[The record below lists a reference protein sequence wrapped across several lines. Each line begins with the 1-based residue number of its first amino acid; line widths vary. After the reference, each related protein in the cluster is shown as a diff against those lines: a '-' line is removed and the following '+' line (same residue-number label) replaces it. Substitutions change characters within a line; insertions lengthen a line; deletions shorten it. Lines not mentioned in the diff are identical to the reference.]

1 MSLIKHSMDL
11 AGRTL
16 TIESGEIAKQ
26 SAGSV
31 IIRYGDTVV
40 LSAVNATSEPR
51 EGIDFFPLTVDYRER
66 AYAGGKIPGGYFKR
80 EGRPSEKEILA
91 SRLTDRPIRP
101 LFPEEFKC
109 ETQVLISLLSTD
121 NENPGDV
128 LGTIG
133 TSVAIMLSDIPW
145 NGPIASVNLGF
156 IGGKPVLNPTNTEI
170 EDSKL
175 DLIISGTEKSIIMI
189 EGEANELS
197 EDDLLTTIEYGYEAI
212 KDIVKFQKEF
222 LKNFSIKK
230 RKLDAVEISPEL
242 IREVEKRADGNIRPL
257 NQIPDKISRKKSVSD
272 FVDKVWSE
280 LEEDFSEDKST
291 IRNLISEKIKLDVRR
306 MITEES
312 KRIDGR
318 ALDEIRPISVSIGI
332 LPRTHGS
339 ALFTRG
345 ETQGLATVTLGTK
358 SDEQYVDDIE
368 GEFKKKFMLHYN
380 FPPYSVGE
388 IKRYLGISRREVGHG
403 NLAERAL
410 KIVMPTFEK
419 FPYTVRVV
427 TDILESN
434 GSSSMASVCA
444 GSLALMDSGVPISNP
459 VAGVSVGLVKEGE
472 KEVLLTDIL
481 GEEDH
486 YGDMDFKVAGTRG
499 GITSVQVDL
508 KIEGM
513 PIDLIAKA
521 LKIAKEGRLHIL
533 DIMESCIKEPKE
545 TLSPYAPKI
554 VHIKIEKNKIGEVI
568 GPGGRNIRNII
579 SESDAEV
586 EIDDDGTVVISSESY
601 ENCKKAKEMVEALII
616 EPEVGMIFEGKVKR
630 IMDFGAFIQLVPGK
644 EGLLHISE
652 IEHRRIDKVE
662 DVVKV
667 GDIVKV
673 KIIKVDYSGKFGLS
687 RKALIE
693 RPHYSSNEGD
703 NRNKKQNHGDHK

>member
-31 IIRYGDTVV
+31 IVRYGDTVV

-101 LFPEEFKC
+101 LFPEEFRC

-156 IGGKPVLNPTNTEI
+156 IGGRPVLNPTNTEL

-175 DLIISGTEKSIIMI
+175 DLVISGTEKSIIMI

-197 EDDLLTTIEYGYEAI
+197 EDDLLTTIEYGHEAI

-222 LKNFSIKK
+222 LENFSIRK
-230 RKLDAVEISPEL
+230 RKLDTVEISPEL

-272 FVDKVWSE
+272 FVDKIWSE
-280 LEEDFSEDKST
+280 LEEDFPEDKST
-291 IRNLISEKIKLDVRR
+291 ISKLISEKIKIDVRR

-486 YGDMDFKVAGTRG
+486 SGDMDFKVAGTRG

-579 SESDAEV
+579 SESSAEV
-586 EIDDDGTVVISSESY
+586 EIDDDGTIVISSESY

-616 EPEVGMIFEGKVKR
+616 EPEVGMIFEGQVKR
-630 IMDFGAFIQLVPGK
+630 IMDFGAFIQLAPGK

-652 IEHRRIDKVE
+652 IEHRRIDKVD
-662 DVVKV
+662 DVIKE
-667 GDIVKV
+667 GEIVKV
-673 KIIKVDYSGKFGLS
+673 KIIKVDFGGKFGLS

-703 NRNKKQNHGDHK
+703 NRNRK

>member
-1 MSLIKHSMDL
+1 MDL

-31 IIRYGDTVV
+31 IVRYGDTVV

-101 LFPEEFKC
+101 LFPEEFRC

-145 NGPIASVNLGF
+145 NGPIASVKLGF
-156 IGGKPVLNPTNTEI
+156 IGGRPVLNPTNTEL

-175 DLIISGTEKSIIMI
+175 DLVISGTEKSIIMI

-197 EDDLLTTIEYGYEAI
+197 EDDLLTTIEYGHEAI

-222 LKNFSIKK
+222 LENFSIRK
-230 RKLDAVEISPEL
+230 RKLDTVEISPEL

-272 FVDKVWSE
+272 FVDKIWSE
-280 LEEDFSEDKST
+280 LEEDFPEDKST
-291 IRNLISEKIKLDVRR
+291 ISKLISEKIKIDVRR

-579 SESDAEV
+579 SESSAEV
-586 EIDDDGTVVISSESY
+586 EIDDDGTIVISSESY

-616 EPEVGMIFEGKVKR
+616 EPEVGMIFEGQVKR
-630 IMDFGAFIQLVPGK
+630 IMDFGAFIQLAPGK

-652 IEHRRIDKVE
+652 IEHRRIDKVD
-662 DVVKV
+662 DVIKE
-667 GDIVKV
+667 GEIVKV
-673 KIIKVDYSGKFGLS
+673 KIIKVDFGGKFGLS

-703 NRNKKQNHGDHK
+703 NRNRK

>member
-31 IIRYGDTVV
+31 IVRYGDTVV

-101 LFPEEFKC
+101 LFPEEFRC

-156 IGGKPVLNPTNTEI
+156 IGGRPVLNPTNTEL

-175 DLIISGTEKSIIMI
+175 DLVISGTEKSIIMI

-197 EDDLLTTIEYGYEAI
+197 EDDLLTTIEYGHEAI

-222 LKNFSIKK
+222 LENFSIRK
-230 RKLDAVEISPEL
+230 RKLDTVEISPEL

-272 FVDKVWSE
+272 FVDKIWSE
-280 LEEDFSEDKST
+280 LEEDFPEDKST
-291 IRNLISEKIKLDVRR
+291 ISKLISEKIKIDVRR

-459 VAGVSVGLVKEGE
+459 VAGVSVGLVKEEE

-486 YGDMDFKVAGTRG
+486 YGDMDFKVAGTRE

-521 LKIAKEGRLHIL
+521 LKIAKVGRLQIL

-554 VHIKIEKNKIGEVI
+554 VHIKIEKTKIGEVI

-579 SESDAEV
+579 SESSAEV
-586 EIDDDGTVVISSESY
+586 EIDDDGTIVISSESY

-616 EPEVGMIFEGKVKR
+616 EPEVGMIFEGQVKR
-630 IMDFGAFIQLVPGK
+630 IMDFGAFIQLAPGK

-652 IEHRRIDKVE
+652 IEHRRIDKVD
-662 DVVKV
+662 DVIKE
-667 GDIVKV
+667 GEIVKV
-673 KIIKVDYSGKFGLS
+673 KIIKVDFGGKFGLS

-703 NRNKKQNHGDHK
+703 NRNRK

>member
-31 IIRYGDTVV
+31 IVRYGDTVV

-101 LFPEEFKC
+101 LFPEEFRC

-145 NGPIASVNLGF
+145 NGPIASVKLGF
-156 IGGKPVLNPTNTEI
+156 IGGRPVLNPTNTEL

-175 DLIISGTEKSIIMI
+175 DLVISGTEKSIIMI

-197 EDDLLTTIEYGYEAI
+197 EDDLLTTIEYGHEAI

-222 LKNFSIKK
+222 LENFSIRK
-230 RKLDAVEISPEL
+230 RKLDTVEISPEL

-272 FVDKVWSE
+272 FVDKIWSE
-280 LEEDFSEDKST
+280 LEEDFPEDKST
-291 IRNLISEKIKLDVRR
+291 ISKLISEKIKIDVRR

-486 YGDMDFKVAGTRG
+486 SGDMDFKVAGTRG

-579 SESDAEV
+579 SESSAEV
-586 EIDDDGTVVISSESY
+586 EIDDDGTIVISSESY

-616 EPEVGMIFEGKVKR
+616 EPEVGMIFEGQVKR
-630 IMDFGAFIQLVPGK
+630 IMDFGAFIQLAPGK

-652 IEHRRIDKVE
+652 IEHRRIDKVD
-662 DVVKV
+662 DVIKE
-667 GDIVKV
+667 GEIVKV
-673 KIIKVDYSGKFGLS
+673 KIIKVDFGGKFGLS

-703 NRNKKQNHGDHK
+703 NRNRK

>member
-1 MSLIKHSMDL
+1 MDL

-31 IIRYGDTVV
+31 IVRYGDTVV

-101 LFPEEFKC
+101 LFPEEFRC

-156 IGGKPVLNPTNTEI
+156 IGGRPVLNPTNTEL

-175 DLIISGTEKSIIMI
+175 DLVISGTEKSIIMI

-197 EDDLLTTIEYGYEAI
+197 EDDLLTTIEYGHEAI

-222 LKNFSIKK
+222 LENFSIRK
-230 RKLDAVEISPEL
+230 RKLDTVEISPEL

-272 FVDKVWSE
+272 FVDKIWSE
-280 LEEDFSEDKST
+280 LEEDFPEDKST
-291 IRNLISEKIKLDVRR
+291 ISKLISEKIKIDVRR

-459 VAGVSVGLVKEGE
+459 VAGVSVGLVKEEE

-486 YGDMDFKVAGTRG
+486 YGDMDFKVAGTRE

-521 LKIAKEGRLHIL
+521 LKIAKVGRLQIL

-554 VHIKIEKNKIGEVI
+554 VHIKIEKTKIGEVI

-579 SESDAEV
+579 SESSAEV
-586 EIDDDGTVVISSESY
+586 EIDDDGTIVISSESY

-616 EPEVGMIFEGKVKR
+616 EPEVGMIFEGQVKR
-630 IMDFGAFIQLVPGK
+630 IMDFGAFIQLAPGK

-652 IEHRRIDKVE
+652 IEHRRIDKVD
-662 DVVKV
+662 DVIKE
-667 GDIVKV
+667 GEIVKV
-673 KIIKVDYSGKFGLS
+673 KIIKVDFGGKFGLS

-703 NRNKKQNHGDHK
+703 NRNRK

>member
-1 MSLIKHSMDL
+1 MDL

-31 IIRYGDTVV
+31 IVRYGDTVV

-101 LFPEEFKC
+101 LFPEEFRC

-145 NGPIASVNLGF
+145 NGPIASVKLGF
-156 IGGKPVLNPTNTEI
+156 IGGRPVLNPTNTEL

-175 DLIISGTEKSIIMI
+175 DLVISGTEKSIIMI

-197 EDDLLTTIEYGYEAI
+197 EDDLLTTIEYGHEAI

-222 LKNFSIKK
+222 LENFSIRK
-230 RKLDAVEISPEL
+230 RKLDTVEISPEL

-272 FVDKVWSE
+272 FVDKIWSE
-280 LEEDFSEDKST
+280 LEEDFPEDKST
-291 IRNLISEKIKLDVRR
+291 ISKLISEKIKIDVRR

-318 ALDEIRPISVSIGI
+318 ALDEIRPISISIGI

-486 YGDMDFKVAGTRG
+486 YGDMDFKVAGTRE

-579 SESDAEV
+579 SESSAEV
-586 EIDDDGTVVISSESY
+586 EIDDDGTIVISSESY

-616 EPEVGMIFEGKVKR
+616 EPEVGMIFEGQVKR
-630 IMDFGAFIQLVPGK
+630 IMDFGAFIQLAPGK

-652 IEHRRIDKVE
+652 IEHRRIDKVD
-662 DVVKV
+662 DVIKE
-667 GDIVKV
+667 GEIVKV
-673 KIIKVDYSGKFGLS
+673 KIIKVDFGGKFGLS

-703 NRNKKQNHGDHK
+703 NRNRK

>member
-1 MSLIKHSMDL
+1 M
-11 AGRTL
+11 
-16 TIESGEIAKQ
+16 
-26 SAGSV
+26 V
-31 IIRYGDTVV
+31 
-40 LSAVNATSEPR
+40 
-51 EGIDFFPLTVDYRER
+51 
-66 AYAGGKIPGGYFKR
+66 
-80 EGRPSEKEILA
+80 
-91 SRLTDRPIRP
+91 
-101 LFPEEFKC
+101 
-109 ETQVLISLLSTD
+109 
-121 NENPGDV
+121 
-128 LGTIG
+128 
-133 TSVAIMLSDIPW
+133 
-145 NGPIASVNLGF
+145 
-156 IGGKPVLNPTNTEI
+156 
-170 EDSKL
+170 
-175 DLIISGTEKSIIMI
+175 
-189 EGEANELS
+189 
-197 EDDLLTTIEYGYEAI
+197 
-212 KDIVKFQKEF
+212 
-222 LKNFSIKK
+222 
-230 RKLDAVEISPEL
+230 
-242 IREVEKRADGNIRPL
+242 
-257 NQIPDKISRKKSVSD
+257 
-272 FVDKVWSE
+272 
-280 LEEDFSEDKST
+280 
-291 IRNLISEKIKLDVRR
+291 
-306 MITEES
+306 TEES

-318 ALDEIRPISVSIGI
+318 ALDEIRPISVSIGV

-444 GSLALMDSGVPISNP
+444 ASLALMDSGVPISNP

-481 GEEDH
+481 GDEDH

-521 LKIAKEGRLHIL
+521 LKIAKEGRFHIL

-545 TLSPYAPKI
+545 MLSPYAPKI
-554 VHIKIEKNKIGEVI
+554 VHIKIDKNKIGEVI

-579 SESDAEV
+579 SESGAEV
-586 EIDDDGTVVISSESY
+586 EIDDDGTVVISSEAQ
-601 ENCKKAKEMVEALII
+601 ENCNKAKEMIEALII
-616 EPEVGMIFEGKVKR
+616 EPEVGMIFEGQVKS
-630 IMDFGAFIQLVPGK
+630 IMNFGAFIQLAPGK

-662 DVVKV
+662 DVIKV

-673 KIIKVDYSGKFGLS
+673 KIIKVDFTGKFGLS

-703 NRNKKQNHGDHK
+703 NRNRKQNHG

>member
-1 MSLIKHSMDL
+1 MDL

-31 IIRYGDTVV
+31 IVRYGDTVV

-101 LFPEEFKC
+101 LFPEEFRC

-145 NGPIASVNLGF
+145 NGPIASVKLGF
-156 IGGKPVLNPTNTEI
+156 IGGRPVLNPTNTEL

-175 DLIISGTEKSIIMI
+175 DLVISGTEKSIIMI

-197 EDDLLTTIEYGYEAI
+197 EDDLLTTIEYGHEAI

-222 LKNFSIKK
+222 LENFSIRK
-230 RKLDAVEISPEL
+230 RKLDTVEISPEL

-272 FVDKVWSE
+272 FVDKIWSE
-280 LEEDFSEDKST
+280 LEEDFPEDKST
-291 IRNLISEKIKLDVRR
+291 ISKLISEKIKIDVRR

-486 YGDMDFKVAGTRG
+486 SGDMDFKVAGTRG

-579 SESDAEV
+579 SESSAEV
-586 EIDDDGTVVISSESY
+586 EIDDDGTIVISSESY

-616 EPEVGMIFEGKVKR
+616 EPEVGMIFEGQVKR
-630 IMDFGAFIQLVPGK
+630 IMDFGAFIQLAPGK

-652 IEHRRIDKVE
+652 IEHRRIDKVD
-662 DVVKV
+662 DVIKE
-667 GDIVKV
+667 GEIVKV
-673 KIIKVDYSGKFGLS
+673 KIIKVDFGGKFGLS

-703 NRNKKQNHGDHK
+703 NRNRK

>member
-31 IIRYGDTVV
+31 IVRYGDTVV

-101 LFPEEFKC
+101 LFPEEFRC

-145 NGPIASVNLGF
+145 NGPIASVKLGF
-156 IGGKPVLNPTNTEI
+156 IGGRPVLNPTNTEL

-175 DLIISGTEKSIIMI
+175 DLVISGTEKSIIMI

-197 EDDLLTTIEYGYEAI
+197 EDDLLTTIEYGHEAI

-222 LKNFSIKK
+222 LENFSIRK
-230 RKLDAVEISPEL
+230 RKLDTVEISPEL

-272 FVDKVWSE
+272 FVDKIWSE
-280 LEEDFSEDKST
+280 LEEDFPEDKST
-291 IRNLISEKIKLDVRR
+291 ISKLISEKIKIDVRR

-318 ALDEIRPISVSIGI
+318 ALDEIRPITVSIGI

-486 YGDMDFKVAGTRG
+486 SGDMDFKVAGTRG

-579 SESDAEV
+579 SESSAEV
-586 EIDDDGTVVISSESY
+586 EIDDDGTIVISSESY

-616 EPEVGMIFEGKVKR
+616 EPEVGMIFEGQVKR
-630 IMDFGAFIQLVPGK
+630 IMDFGAFIQLAPGK

-652 IEHRRIDKVE
+652 IEHRRIDKVD
-662 DVVKV
+662 DVIKE
-667 GDIVKV
+667 GEIVKV
-673 KIIKVDYSGKFGLS
+673 KIIKVDFGGKFGLS

-703 NRNKKQNHGDHK
+703 NRNRK